1 MRCPHCK
8 NRVLQ
13 KSGEETRLRIRGAL
27 KFDEDG
33 NAHAQCHWCKSDIVV
48 PVQLDY
54 PEDDVQRERFTVR
67 LTQSGRPDT
76 P

>member
-13 KSGEETRLRIRGAL
+13 KSGTETRLRIQGAL
-27 KFDEDG
+27 RFDEDG
-33 NAHAQCHWCKSDIVV
+33 AHAKCHWCKHDIIV

-67 LTQSGRPDT
+67 LTPSGRPDT